1 MQLMNTDNLEMED
14 ESSHIMHLWSPF
26 KLNLDEDYDF
36 VPNHPLF
43 KILSTLL
50 YYFAYY
56 VLIVFNKLFFN
67 FKIDGKENIEK
78 IKTGKITI
86 SNHVHPMDCTMTA
99 IANFPNPVFFPT
111 LKSNFGIPVVRHII
125 KLLNAI
131 PIPDSI
137 SARQK
142 FIEAIDTLL
151 QNGKTV
157 HFYPEGSLWPYY
169 TKIRHFKDGAFRFAV
184 QNNVPIIPMVYKFE
198 ENTGIWKYI
207 KNKPSI
213 KLVILEPIYP
223 NTSLDKNIAI
233 QTLKQEAYEKMKKEI
248 NK

>member
-1 MQLMNTDNLEMED
+1 MQLVNNDNIEIED

-26 KLNLDEDYDF
+26 KLSIDENYDF
-36 VPNHPLF
+36 TPTHLFF
-43 KILSTLL
+43 KIPSTLL

-56 VLIVFNKLFFN
+56 VLIVFNKIVFN
-67 FKIDGKENIEK
+67 FKIEGKENIEK
-78 IKTGKITI
+78 IKSGKITI
-86 SNHVHPMDCTMTA
+86 SNHVHPMDCTMA
-99 IANFPNPVFFPT
+99 GISNFPNPVFFPT

-137 SARQK
+137 STKQK
-142 FIEAIDTLL
+142 FIEAINTLL

-169 TKIRHFKDGAFRFAV
+169 TEIRHFKDGAFKFAV

-198 ENTGIWKYI
+198 QNTGILKYI

-213 KLVILEPIYP
+213 KLVILGPIYP
-223 NTSLDKNIAI
+223 NISLDKNVAV
-233 QTLKQEAYEKMKKEI
+233 QTLKQDAYKKMKEEQQ
-248 NK
+248 